1 MDIRDKIKKYGKQFL
16 TQTAKYSKHET
27 IIDVQ
32 KQFSPQVEIPK
43 ESVMEQPQPQNEQK
57 HQLPPKTDYNKKFIE
72 TFRKLTY
79 TRRSLDVWSDFVTM
93 FACSISNAIDK
104 KNYDKREELY
114 LHCINKYN
122 EQERMLFPELAAI
135 VVTAL
140 DENSEQDFLGH
151 LYMNLGLGSKSTSQ
165 FFTPYHICQ
174 LMSEMTVG
182 NILEEIKK
190 NGYVSIN
197 DPCCGAGATLVAA
210 VNTVKKQL
218 EKDNLNFQNHL
229 LVVAQDID
237 FTVAVM
243 CYIQISLLGVAGY
256 VKVGNSFTEPICEND
271 TDENYWFTPMYFSEV
286 WQTRMTLKKMKTL
299 FEEK

>member
-1 MDIRDKIKKYGKQFL
+1 MDIRDKMKKYGKQFL
-16 TQTAKYSKHET
+16 SQTAKYSKHKPT
-27 IIDVQ
+27 VNIQ
-32 KQFSPQVEIPK
+32 KQVLPKAEISK
-43 ESVMEQPQPQNEQK
+43 EPVVEQPQVQTEPE
-57 HQLPPKTDYNKKFIE
+57 HQLLPKTDYNKKFIE

-79 TRRSLDVWSDFVTM
+79 THRSLDVWSDFVIV
-93 FACSISNAIDK
+93 FACAVSNAVDK

-114 LHCINKYN
+114 SCCIKKYN

-135 VVTAL
+135 VVMAL
-140 DENSEQDFLGH
+140 DENPEQDFLGH

-182 NILEEIKK
+182 NISEEIKK
-190 NGYVSIN
+190 NGYVSVN
-197 DPCCGAGATLVAA
+197 DPCCGAGATLIAA
-210 VNTVKKQL
+210 INTVRKQL
-218 EKDNLNFQNHL
+218 EKETLNFQNHL

-237 FTVAVM
+237 FTVAAM

-256 VKVGNSFTEPICEND
+256 VKVGNSLSEPICEND

-286 WQTRMTLKKMKTL
+286 WQTRMALEKMRTL
-299 FEEK
+299 FEE